1 MFRMLRAIRI
11 PSAQV
16 FRFLAHTSPLER
28 KNFEIESDQTDK
40 KSEAVQT
47 KPISKKT
54 RKIKITKKSSQEVLS
69 DDFIEMIKAKAKTEE
84 SYRTISGK
92 SQNISQQSENQEPP
106 RKIFSEAISIKHEPK
121 ITQSEELPSES
132 TKSVTATPESL
143 EIRRLK
149 ILKKKYVSV
158 EIKARVL
165 I

>member
-1 MFRMLRAIRI
+1 MLQVIRI

-54 RKIKITKKSSQEVLS
+54 RKIKITKKSSQETKVLS

-92 SQNISQQSENQEPP
+92 TQNISQQSENQEPP